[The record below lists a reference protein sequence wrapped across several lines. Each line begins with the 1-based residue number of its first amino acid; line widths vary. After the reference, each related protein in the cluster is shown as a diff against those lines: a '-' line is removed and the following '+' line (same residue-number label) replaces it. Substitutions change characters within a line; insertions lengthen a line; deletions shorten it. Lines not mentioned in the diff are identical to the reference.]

1 MTPPRGRPRQF
12 EHGAVL
18 LRALEVFW
26 RQGYAATTIDN
37 LATAMGLNK
46 PSLYNAYGD
55 KQTIYRQAF
64 AAFMAQ
70 VEQEV
75 AAALASSPDI
85 RAALTRFFEG
95 ALAVYCAESPA
106 LGCFAVCTATAEAV
120 AHTDIQQDL
129 AAVIAGLDA
138 MLAARF
144 AEALAAHQLGP
155 NPSPADRARLAQA
168 VLHSL
173 AVRSRAGESR
183 ASLSRLA
190 EQAVT
195 LLVGQAS
202 G

>member
-1 MTPPRGRPRQF
+1 MAPPRGRPRQF

-37 LATAMGLNK
+37 LAAAMGINK

-55 KQTIYRQAF
+55 KQAIYRQAF

-75 AAALASSPDI
+75 SAALAGSADI
-85 RAALTRFFEG
+85 RDALTRFFDG
-95 ALAVYCAESPA
+95 ALAVYCAGDPP
-106 LGCFAVCTATAEAV
+106 LGCFAVCTATAEAA
-120 AHTDIQQDL
+120 AHTEIQKDL

-138 MLAARF
+138 MLTARY
-144 AEALAAHQLGP
+144 AQALADGQI
-155 NPSPADRARLAQA
+155 SPQPAPGDRARLTQA

-173 AVRSRAGESR
+173 AVRARAGEAR
-183 ASLSRLA
+183 ASLAHLA
-190 EQAVT
+190 AQAVAM
-195 LLVGQAS
+195 LCS
-202 G
+202 

>member
-1 MTPPRGRPRQF
+1 MSPPRGRPRQF

-55 KQTIYRQAF
+55 KQAIYRQAF

-70 VEQEV
+70 VESEV
-75 AAALASSPDI
+75 KAALASSPDI
-85 RAALTRFFEG
+85 RKALQRFFEG
-95 ALAVYCAESPA
+95 AIAVYCAQTPA
-106 LGCFAVCTATAEAV
+106 LGCFAICTATTEAV
-120 AHTDIQQDL
+120 AHADIQQDL
-129 AAVIAGLDA
+129 QATIAGLDA
-138 MLAARF
+138 LLTARF
-144 AEALAAHQLGP
+144 TQAKDAGQIASQHQAADL
-155 NPSPADRARLAQA
+155 ARLTQA

-183 ASLSRLA
+183 AALTRLA
-190 EQAVT
+190 KQAVV
-195 LLVGQAS
+195 LLCPAT
-202 G
+202 

>member
-1 MTPPRGRPRQF
+1 MAPPRGRPRQF

-18 LRALEVFW
+18 MRALDVFW

-55 KQTIYRQAF
+55 KQTIYRQAL

-75 AAALASSPDI
+75 SAALASSADV
-85 RAALTRFFEG
+85 REALTQFYQG
-95 ALAVYCAESPA
+95 ALAVYCAQTPA
-106 LGCFAVCTATAEAV
+106 LGCFAICTATSEAV
-120 AHTDIQQDL
+120 VHTDIGQDL
-129 AAVIAGLDA
+129 AGIIAGLDA

-144 AEALAAHQLGP
+144 TLARDAGQLASHP
-155 NPSPADRARLAQA
+155 TPLERARLAQA
-168 VLHSL
+168 MLHSL

-183 ASLSRLA
+183 ASLTQLA
-190 EQAVT
+190 DQAVA
-195 LLVGQAS
+195 LLCPTA
-202 G
+202 